1 MRHVTFRRATL
12 RNVIL
17 DNARVHTM
25 DDARPTAS
33 ALAIRGDC
41 IVALGSGPSV
51 VGVERIDLD
60 GLWVLPGLSDAHVH
74 FPTWSLARREVRL
87 DGARSLEE
95 VVARVAAVR
104 GVSST
109 MTGWIRGRGWRSG
122 DWRPQVEPTRHDLD
136 AVNREV
142 PIALMAQDGHS
153 LWLNS
158 AALARANGDL
168 HVQGGV
174 VELDSAGEPAGVLR
188 EEAAWHFRDLYL
200 QTPFSEYVDAMREA
214 IAVAHARGVTAI
226 HDKDGW
232 IGALAMFE
240 QLRDEGSLTLRVWQS
255 LPHERLDE
263 LEANG
268 MTSGDGDDFLRVGYV
283 KVFMDGTLGSRTAR
297 LLDGSG
303 VEMTSAS
310 ELAAIVARA
319 SRAGFPVA
327 VHAIGDAANRDALDG
342 FAATRCEWRL
352 RGLRQRVEHAQRLA
366 AGDVERFADVGVT
379 ASVQFAHAP
388 ADRDL
393 ADRFWAGETD
403 RSYCYRALL
412 DAGARLANGSDA
424 PVEEL
429 DPLRGIKAGVA
440 RTLDERAPWHP
451 EQAITIDEALRATTV
466 APAWLAYDEDRRGRL
481 LPGMFADLVVLDRD
495 PYETPAEELDQIE
508 VVATMVGGEWAHGGD
523 FARRR

>member
-1 MRHVTFRRATL
+1 MRRVTFRRATL

-33 ALAIRGDC
+33 ALAIRGDH
-41 IVALGSGPSV
+41 IVALGTGPSV
-51 VGVERIDLD
+51 VGVERVELD
-60 GLWVLPGLSDAHVH
+60 GLCVLPGFSDAHVH
-74 FPTWSLARREVRL
+74 FPTWSLARHEVRL
-87 DGARSLEE
+87 DCAGTLEE
-95 VVARVAAVR
+95 VVARVAAVGGR
-104 GVSST
+104 PST

-122 DWRPQVEPTRHDLD
+122 EWQPQVEPTRHDLD
-136 AVNREV
+136 EVSRDV

-168 HVQGGV
+168 HVPGGV
-174 VELDSAGEPAGVLR
+174 VEVDADGEPTGLLR
-188 EEAAWHFRDLYL
+188 EEAAWHFRDRYL
-200 QTPFSEYVDAMREA
+200 QTPFSEHVDAVREA
-214 IAVAHARGVTAI
+214 INVAHARGVTAI

-240 QLRDEGSLTLRVWQS
+240 QLRDEGALSLRVWQS

-268 MTSGDGDDFLRVGYV
+268 MASGDGDDFLRVGYV

-303 VEMTSAS
+303 VEITSRVEFS
-310 ELAAIVARA
+310 DLVARA
-319 SRAGFPVA
+319 ARVGFPVA
-327 VHAIGDAANRDALDG
+327 VHAIGDQANRDALDG
-342 FAATRCEWRL
+342 FTTTQGDWRL
-352 RGLRQRVEHAQRLA
+352 RGLRQRVEHAQLLA
-366 AGDVERFADVGVT
+366 ASDVARFAELGVT

-393 ADRFWAGETD
+393 ADRFWLGETD
-403 RSYCYRALL
+403 RAYCYRSLL

-440 RTLDERAPWHP
+440 RTLDGRDAWHP
-451 EQAITIDEALRATTV
+451 EQAVTVDEALRATTV
-466 APAWLAYDEDRRGRL
+466 EPAWLAYDEQRRGSL
-481 LPGMFADLVVLDRD
+481 LPGMLADLVVLDRD
-495 PYETPAEELDQIE
+495 PYETQPEELDQIE
-508 VVATMVGGEWAHGGD
+508 VVATMVGGEWVHGGPP
-523 FARRR
+523 FGG